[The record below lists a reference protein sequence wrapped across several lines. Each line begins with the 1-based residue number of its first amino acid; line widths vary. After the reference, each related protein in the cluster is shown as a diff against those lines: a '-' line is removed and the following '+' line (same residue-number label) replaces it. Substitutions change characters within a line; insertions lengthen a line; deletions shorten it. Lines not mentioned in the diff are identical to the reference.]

1 MININNLTKDDIGR
15 WVHYISLTGH
25 DPYME
30 VGRIK
35 GWDNEFIYVVYNAP
49 DRDMNKYND
58 YVAVPTDPQKLI
70 FEDIWQ
76 SN

>member
-1 MININNLTKDDIGR
+1 MIDIKKLTESDKGR
-15 WVHYISLTGH
+15 WVRYISSIGF
-25 DPYME
+25 YIYI
-30 VGRIK
+30 GRIK